1 MTRATTDEKLSE
13 RSLPDNGDDATTAAV
28 PPISASMA
36 PKGRR
41 APSNRSSRRKT
52 SGPPELAPQGEVLAD
67 KSPAPADRPPA
78 PADTEQGPAS
88 PEASPDVEAA
98 VVEAEDPAAA
108 VEPAMASDPSPA
120 GQPEAQP
127 LNGQPSPSAR
137 GSGANRVTSPL
148 AEGVQ
153 RAPQSSIRGRIDL
166 VSADQGIVGWVFNLD
181 EPALRLKVQLIA
193 GNTVLAET
201 EVNQFR
207 SDLGNTLDPEF
218 MPGFRFGPETFYN
231 CFRVPPDQRGQRLMI
246 RVTGTAFGLGGTA
259 MPTVT
264 EALELAEDV
273 ARRAEAATRTGQ
285 FSDLA
290 SDLMRLRSEAEP
302 LCRIPFR
309 PLPGAER
316 GFIEAICPLSDDL
329 VIISGWVME
338 GEPLNFCGV
347 IVDGQKYPAG
357 IFVATYPRD
366 DLPEGAL
373 AFFGVAST
381 RWRPSGPAADFFL
394 YRGFET
400 PVFLRSVKPL
410 HALSEQDA
418 LARLNE
424 LRAQSDDRRLRQ
436 IERLIELSGN
446 WVPSG
451 KSIAQ
456 GGVALSIDRAIVL
469 EDFGVFVEG
478 WLLSPYKRIEDVIMK
493 LGDNLLHLDGASR
506 YSKPRPDLQAAFPRM
521 DDLFDQAGFVGIFR
535 GQVSDGDLFNPMLK
549 IVFADGSSVVQVLDA
564 SIFRSCL
571 DSRPLAQ
578 VAMLYPSLPVESFFD
593 QFVAAFRRQVLTLS
607 RRADPLIV
615 QKARRL
621 VAVALP
627 QEPSDVLLVLEE
639 LADEMGSLASD
650 VGVALIAGPSHDR
663 PRVLGLAND
672 LRFRL
677 RRPVSLFRVANT
689 SFALYSL
696 TAILQQLEC
705 DWFTYIGP
713 DMLPTSWGWSC
724 IESAHAEED
733 RTLQFFASED
743 ALEGHPLEGASVD
756 CFAWSAQAFRE
767 WMLGAPA
774 FLNGT
779 YEDNGLA
786 ELEDH
791 VLHKG
796 AVRRLR
802 SQPSSMVIE
811 TFNEAV
817 RRRYVVSRPRYA

>member
-1 MTRATTDEKLSE
+1 MTRATTDEKLSK
-13 RSLPDNGDDATTAAV
+13 RSLPENGDEATTTANPPANAV
-28 PPISASMA
+28 ISM
-36 PKGRR
+36 KERR
-41 APSNRSSRRKT
+41 PTTSRSTRRKT
-52 SGPPELAPQGEVLAD
+52 SAPPDAVSESDAHADNLPSVGDELGMASATMPSGLEAGSLEDTASAD
-67 KSPAPADRPPA
+67 A
-78 PADTEQGPAS
+78 GPA
-88 PEASPDVEAA
+88 AT
-98 VVEAEDPAAA
+98 
-108 VEPAMASDPSPA
+108 SDPSGADPQNPGPSDGQPPA
-120 GQPEAQP
+120 GA
-127 LNGQPSPSAR
+127 PSAV
-137 GSGANRVTSPL
+137 GAAGVPG
-148 AEGVQ
+148 EGAQ
-153 RAPQSSIRGRIDL
+153 RAPGSSIRGRVDL
-166 VSADQGIVGWVFNLD
+166 VSADQGIIGWVFNL
-181 EPALRLKVQLIA
+181 EQPGLRLKVQLIA
-193 GNTVLAET
+193 GSTVLAET

-207 SDLGNTLDPEF
+207 SDLGYAGDPEF

-231 CFRVPPDQRGQRLMI
+231 CFRVPPGNRGQRLMI
-246 RVTGTAFGLGGTA
+246 RVTGTAFGLGGA
-259 MPTVT
+259 DMPTVI
-264 EALELAEDV
+264 EALELAEEV
-273 ARRAEAATRTGQ
+273 ARHAEASTQTGQ

-290 SDLMRLRSEAEP
+290 SDLMRLRGEAEP

-329 VIISGWVME
+329 VIISGWAME

-357 IFVATYPRD
+357 LFVATYPRD
-366 DLPEGAL
+366 DLPDGAL

-381 RWRPSGPAADFFL
+381 RWRPSAATGDFFL
-394 YRGFET
+394 YRGFEN

-410 HALSEQDA
+410 HALSEKDA
-418 LARLNE
+418 LTRLHE

-456 GGVALSIDRAIVL
+456 GGIALSIDRAIVL

-478 WLLSPYKRIEDVIMK
+478 WLLSPYKRIEDVILK
-493 LGDNLLHLDGASR
+493 LGDNLLHLDGSSR

-535 GQVSDGDLFNPMLK
+535 GQVSDGDIFNPMLK

-578 VAMLYPSLPVESFFD
+578 VAMLYPSLPVEPFFD

-607 RRADPLIV
+607 RRADNLIV
-615 QKARRL
+615 QKVPRL
-621 VAVALP
+621 VAVVLP
-627 QEPSDVLLVLEE
+627 KEPSDVLLVLEE
-639 LADEMGSLASD
+639 LADEMSNMASD
-650 VGVALIAGPSHDR
+650 VGVALITGPAHDR

-672 LRFRL
+672 LRVKL

-689 SFALYSL
+689 NFALYSL
-696 TAILQQLEC
+696 TGILQQLEC
-705 DWFTYIGP
+705 DWFTFVGP
-713 DMLPTSWGWSC
+713 DILPTTWGWSC
-724 IESAHAEED
+724 IESAHVEED

-756 CFAWSAQAFRE
+756 CFAWSTQAFRE

-796 AVRRLR
+796 AVRRLK

>member
-1 MTRATTDEKLSE
+1 MASATMPSGLEAG
-13 RSLPDNGDDATTAAV
+13 SLEDTASADA
-28 PPISASMA
+28 
-36 PKGRR
+36 
-41 APSNRSSRRKT
+41 
-52 SGPPELAPQGEVLAD
+52 
-67 KSPAPADRPPA
+67 
-78 PADTEQGPAS
+78 GPA
-88 PEASPDVEAA
+88 AT
-98 VVEAEDPAAA
+98 
-108 VEPAMASDPSPA
+108 SDPSGADPQNPGPSDGQPPA
-120 GQPEAQP
+120 GA
-127 LNGQPSPSAR
+127 PSAV
-137 GSGANRVTSPL
+137 GAAGVPG
-148 AEGVQ
+148 EGAQ
-153 RAPQSSIRGRIDL
+153 RAPGSSIRGRVDL
-166 VSADQGIVGWVFNLD
+166 VSADQGIIGWVFNL
-181 EPALRLKVQLIA
+181 EQPGLRLKVQLIA
-193 GNTVLAET
+193 GSTVLAET

-207 SDLGNTLDPEF
+207 SDLGYAGDPEF

-231 CFRVPPDQRGQRLMI
+231 CFRVPPGNRGQRLMI
-246 RVTGTAFGLGGTA
+246 RVTGTAFGLGGA
-259 MPTVT
+259 DMPTVI
-264 EALELAEDV
+264 EALELAEEV
-273 ARRAEAATRTGQ
+273 ARHAEASTQTGQ

-290 SDLMRLRSEAEP
+290 SDLMRLRGEAEP

-329 VIISGWVME
+329 VIISGWAME

-357 IFVATYPRD
+357 LFVATYPRD
-366 DLPEGAL
+366 DLPDGAL

-381 RWRPSGPAADFFL
+381 RWRPSAATGDFFL
-394 YRGFET
+394 YRGFEN

-410 HALSEQDA
+410 HALSEKDA
-418 LARLNE
+418 LTRLHE

-456 GGVALSIDRAIVL
+456 GGIALSIDRAIVL

-478 WLLSPYKRIEDVIMK
+478 WLLSPYKRIEDVILK
-493 LGDNLLHLDGASR
+493 LGDNLLHLDGSSR

-535 GQVSDGDLFNPMLK
+535 GQVSDGDIFNPMLK

-578 VAMLYPSLPVESFFD
+578 VAMLYPSLPVEPFFD

-607 RRADPLIV
+607 RRADNLIV
-615 QKARRL
+615 QKVPRL
-621 VAVALP
+621 VAVVLP
-627 QEPSDVLLVLEE
+627 KEPSDVLLVLEE
-639 LADEMGSLASD
+639 LADEMSNMASD
-650 VGVALIAGPSHDR
+650 VGVALITGPAHDR

-672 LRFRL
+672 LRVKL

-689 SFALYSL
+689 NFALYSL
-696 TAILQQLEC
+696 TGILQQLEC
-705 DWFTYIGP
+705 DWFTFVGP
-713 DMLPTSWGWSC
+713 DILPTTWGWSC
-724 IESAHAEED
+724 IESAHVEED

-756 CFAWSAQAFRE
+756 CFAWSTQAFRE

-796 AVRRLR
+796 AVRRLK

>member
-1 MTRATTDEKLSE
+1 MTRATTDEKLSK
-13 RSLPDNGDDATTAAV
+13 RSLPENGDDAATTTV
-28 PPISASMA
+28 PPANAVISMKERRPTAS
-36 PKGRR
+36 
-41 APSNRSSRRKT
+41 RSSRRKT
-52 SGPPELAPQGEVLAD
+52 S
-67 KSPAPADRPPA
+67 APAQAASDGDALAGNSSAPDEERVAASAATPPQLEA
-78 PADTEQGPAS
+78 ASGEEAASVEALPATAA
-88 PEASPDVEAA
+88 ASPDVE
-98 VVEAEDPAAA
+98 VRDP
-108 VEPAMASDPSPA
+108 EPPD
-120 GQPEAQP
+120 GQLVTE
-127 LNGQPSPSAR
+127 SPS
-137 GSGANRVTSPL
+137 GPSGGRA
-148 AEGVQ
+148 AEAPGDAVQ
-153 RAPQSSIRGRIDL
+153 RAPGSSIRGRIDL
-166 VSADQGIVGWVFNLD
+166 VSADQGIIGWVFNL
-181 EPALRLKVQLIA
+181 EQPALRLKVQLIA

-207 SDLGNTLDPEF
+207 SDLGYSHDPEF

-231 CFRVPPDQRGQRLMI
+231 CFRVPPSNRGQRLMI
-246 RVTGTAFGLGGTA
+246 RVTGTAFGLGGA
-259 MPTVT
+259 EMPTVT
-264 EALELAEDV
+264 EALELAEEV
-273 ARRAEAATRTGQ
+273 ARHAEATTQTGQ

-290 SDLMRLRSEAEP
+290 SDLMRLRGEAEP

-316 GFIEAICPLSDDL
+316 GFVEAICPLSDDL
-329 VIISGWVME
+329 VIVSGWAME

-357 IFVATYPRD
+357 LFVATYPRD
-366 DLPEGAL
+366 DLPDGAL
-373 AFFGVAST
+373 AFFGIAST
-381 RWRPSGPAADFFL
+381 RWRPSAPMADFFL
-394 YRGFET
+394 YRGFEN

-410 HALSEQDA
+410 HALSEKDA
-418 LARLNE
+418 LARLHE
-424 LRAQSDDRRLRQ
+424 LRAHSDDRRLRQ

-451 KSIAQ
+451 KSVAQ

-493 LGDNLLHLDGASR
+493 LGDNLLHLDGSSR

-578 VAMLYPSLPVESFFD
+578 VAMLYPSLPVEPFFD

-607 RRADPLIV
+607 RRTDNLIV

-621 VAVALP
+621 VVVVLP
-627 QEPSDVLLVLEE
+627 KEASDVLLVLEE
-639 LADEMGSLASD
+639 LADEMSNVASD
-650 VGVALIAGPSHDR
+650 VGVALITGPAHDR

-672 LRFRL
+672 LRLKL

-689 SFALYSL
+689 NFALYSL
-696 TAILQQLEC
+696 TGILQQLEC
-705 DWFTYIGP
+705 DWFTFVGP

-724 IESAHAEED
+724 VESAHAEDD

-756 CFAWSAQAFRE
+756 CFAWSTQAFRE